1 MELGKPIEYLKAV
14 IRGDTPERV
23 SAFLAVISGIALV
36 IGFLG
41 LVVAITVYKQHLTT
55 ELLTISGALVT
66 LATFSK
72 VDQNTI
78 TSTTQSV
85 ITKSDNTN
93 TTVIVGGPTGPTGSP
108 GPAPKIPVAVVAP
121 PPGVGSDD

>member
-1 MELGKPIEYLKAV
+1 MDMVKPIEFLKAV

-41 LVVAITVYKQHLTT
+41 LVVAITLYHQKLTT

-78 TSTTQSV
+78 TSTTQS
-85 ITKSDNTN
+85 ITTKNDNT
-93 TTVIVGGPTGPTGSP
+93 TTTIGPTAGATGVPGPT
-108 GPAPKIPVAVVAP
+108 AP
-121 PPGVGSDD
+121 PVPPLAKSPGVGSDD

>member
-1 MELGKPIEYLKAV
+1 MELGKPVEYLKAV

-23 SAFLAVISGIALV
+23 SAFLAVSAGLALI

-41 LVVAITVYKQHLTT
+41 LVVAITVFKQHLTT
-55 ELLTISGALVT
+55 ELLTISGGLVT

-93 TTVIVGGPTGPTGSP
+93 TTIVVGGGPTGATGSP
-108 GPAPKIPVAVVAP
+108 GPTPPVVKA
-121 PPGVGSDD
+121 PGVGSDD

>member
-1 MELGKPIEYLKAV
+1 MDMVKPIEFLKAV

-41 LVVAITVYKQHLTT
+41 LVVAITVYHQKLTT

-85 ITKSDNTN
+85 ITKNDNTN
-93 TTVIVGGPTGPTGSP
+93 TTVTVGAGATGIP
-108 GPAPKIPVAVVAP
+108 GPVVPSTP
-121 PPGVGSDD
+121 PTKTPGVGSDD

>member
-1 MELGKPIEYLKAV
+1 MDMVKPIEFLKAV

-41 LVVAITVYKQHLTT
+41 LVVAITVYHQKLTT

-85 ITKSDNTN
+85 ITKNDNTN
-93 TTVIVGGPTGPTGSP
+93 TTVTVGPTAGATGVP
-108 GPAPKIPVAVVAP
+108 GPVAP
-121 PPGVGSDD
+121 PVPPPVKAPGVGSDD